1 MIPSQVAMGRTRE
14 LLRDAALRRL
24 ERSIRK
30 RKNRSRQLARHA
42 SDGGEAVLTILIPA
56 ERRLVPPR
64 NLALRG
70 S

>member
-42 SDGGEAVLTILIPA
+42 SDGGEAVLTVFIPA

-64 NLALRG
+64 DLALWG